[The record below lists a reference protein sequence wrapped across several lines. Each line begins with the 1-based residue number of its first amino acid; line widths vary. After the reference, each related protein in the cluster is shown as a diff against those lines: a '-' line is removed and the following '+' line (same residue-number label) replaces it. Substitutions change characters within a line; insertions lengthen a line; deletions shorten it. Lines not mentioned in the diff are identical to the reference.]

1 MNNTIRIN
9 KFNKLVSGSRKNK
22 GGMAKGKGKVRG
34 PPVRGPPD
42 RGLPV
47 RGPSVRGPPVRVPPV
62 RGPSVRGPS
71 VMGPPEGEIIS
82 NPGDKRVSQGPPG
95 VEPPSTKPRLIPDA
109 FRSIYVTNLSE
120 SDQRNEVQMLLQEPY
135 SYICPKKDGTPGKR
149 LLYLTDACIKLLEKY
164 DTNYLINI
172 QKKPAWVPLL
182 QKLNHYSIGVGSKE
196 EDEVEEQDEDEEDSG
211 KKGKESRSW
220 WNVKGN
226 EGMALIL
233 SELVDYILTKTLPKV
248 NYLPSQACIIASLWS
263 IIMVKCMSDI
273 SQMGQIINYIPK
285 LIFDQPQIQL
295 TNTIFDIIQKDAK
308 VGFVSSDKICAG
320 VSSLLIRSVPFLLQT
335 LCTRKSAVGHKTT
348 QNILVLKGE
357 IAGLALCLNL
367 FEQEYNAEIFN
378 IFSSNSE
385 ANEDFKYMM
394 ATIAFYYNEYVSKL
408 DKNNTVEQEF
418 YDLFYIKRDINDTSI
433 YRNDRFINL
442 SNFIRGIC
450 TVLQSLKHSV
460 EVENLDLL
468 YKISEYYFSLKT
480 VFRCKKWTY
489 YVATDVFR
497 LLYPQSAQD
506 FTDIKKIISYNEI
519 RAATIDG
526 TYGHDFAGLDCIQR
540 LGEQFIQISGSNYT
554 ENINTKSSVE
564 METDKNEISLTN
576 AKGYIDLLI
585 PNVVRKDEN
594 EAIKRCLENSNCV
607 TIDQIEDDLLI
618 NFNSSN
624 NYLTGETSIG
634 NPQYWHFFDS
644 LFSLKPLILAI
655 DFTKGL
661 QPYSTVAASQ
671 ESIKIGAI
679 STQELINPVR
689 PNELQS
695 IVSEQIKENGKGYEL
710 MGVNALFDGA
720 ASYGIYPKYIV
731 NTYDKFIPYIS
742 ETVINYTY
750 SEGKGNKKKIY
761 DTNIQVKFET
771 TSEFTKTELEN
782 KYKTSLIPSTFT
794 PLDGVLEALI
804 NLYSGNKQML
814 NNALE
819 LLDNRNNKYY
829 ASFSKLWAELLNYKL
844 NDKKI
849 NPDNELKIKL
859 DKPELQNFI
868 KGCKV
873 FIKNNFSKEKKDLPP
888 SLQEINDLIMNEN
901 VGNNLDYFKDVFNK
915 CMALIIK
922 NLVDPATPDDV
933 KQQIISMFANAI
945 SYAKNN
951 IASKR
956 QIFGI
961 IDDDQN
967 DIENVVENIKTTD
980 PTKIDNVLKHFFNTR
995 KQDVFKRKPFESI
1008 SSEFKESSG
1017 TPETRKGVND
1027 GKSASVA
1034 VMQRQSGN
1042 NLISPWLPGIGSGTD
1057 EVLTTLN
1064 QQNPESPTVG
1074 ENPELIAV
1082 DQNVGTPL
1090 VGEKNLDSPLIA
1102 QNLEVESTPIK
1113 VQSETAKKKTMSG
1126 PFFNSSEAGSQD
1138 PFYRNL
1144 DPSSPPQSQIID
1156 TYMSQDSQNMGN
1168 GGKRL
1173 KKSRRQRKNKNKKT
1187 KRCR

>member
-9 KFNKLVSGSRKNK
+9 KFNKLFGGSRKNK
-22 GGMAKGKGKVRG
+22 GGGPKGRGKSRGGPGRGEPGRG
-34 PPVRGPPD
+34 PP
-42 RGLPV
+42 
-47 RGPSVRGPPVRVPPV
+47 
-62 RGPSVRGPS
+62 
-71 VMGPPEGEIIS
+71 
-82 NPGDKRVSQGPPG
+82 NPGDKRVYLGPPG
-95 VEPPSTKPRLIPDA
+95 VEPPSSSRRLDPELKSDA
-109 FRSIYVTNLSE
+109 FRSIYVINKNLPE
-120 SDQRNEVQMLLQEPY
+120 NDQINEVQKLLQGPY
-135 SYICPKKDGTPGKR
+135 SYICSKKDGTPGKR
-149 LLYLTDACIKLLEKY
+149 LLYLTDACIHLLEKY
-164 DTNYLINI
+164 DKSYLIQI
-172 QKKPAWVPLL
+172 QKNPDWQQLL
-182 QKLNHYSIGVGSKE
+182 LKLNHSSIGVGSKE
-196 EDEVEEQDEDEEDSG
+196 EDEVEEQEEDEEEAG

-220 WNVKGN
+220 WNVKGY
-226 EGMALIL
+226 EGMAGIL
-233 SELVDYILTKTLPKV
+233 RELVDHILTKTLPKV

-263 IIMVKCMSDI
+263 IIMVKSMSDI
-273 SQMGQIINYIPK
+273 TQMGQLINYIPT
-285 LIFDQPQIQL
+285 LILDQPQIQL
-295 TNTIFDIIQKDAK
+295 TNTIFDNIQKDAK

-378 IFSSNSE
+378 IFSSNSV

-433 YRNDRFINL
+433 YRNDRFVNL
-442 SNFIRGIC
+442 SNFINGIF
-450 TVLQSLKHSV
+450 TVLKSPKHSG
-460 EVENLDLL
+460 EGKNLYLL
-468 YKISEYYFSLKT
+468 YQISNSYFSLKT
-480 VFRCKKWTY
+480 VFRSKKWTY

-497 LLYPQSAQD
+497 LLYPQTGINFSN
-506 FTDIKKIISYNEI
+506 IKKIISYNEI

-540 LGEQFIQISGSNYT
+540 LGEQFIKISGSNYT
-554 ENINTKSSVE
+554 ENSNIKSSGD
-564 METDKNEISLTN
+564 METDVNEIFLAN
-576 AKGYIDLLI
+576 AKGYLDLLI
-585 PNVVRKDEN
+585 PDDVRKDEN
-594 EAIKRCLENSNCV
+594 EAIKRCLENSKCV

-655 DFTKGL
+655 DFTVGL
-661 QPYSTVAASQ
+661 QPYSIVAASQ
-671 ESIKIGAI
+671 ESIKTGAK
-679 STQELINPVR
+679 STQEFINPVR

-695 IVSEQIKENGKGYEL
+695 IVSEQIKENGKGFEL

-720 ASYGIYPKYIV
+720 ASYGIYPKYV
-731 NTYDKFIPYIS
+731 VDADNKFIPYIS
-742 ETVINYTY
+742 ETVFNYTY
-750 SEGKGNKKKIY
+750 LEGKGKKASVNS
-761 DTNIQVKFET
+761 TNIQIKFET
-771 TSEFTKTELEN
+771 TSELTKTELEN

-794 PLDGVLEALI
+794 PLEGVIDSLLT
-804 NLYSGNKQML
+804 LYDGNKQEL
-814 NNALE
+814 NSALE
-819 LLDNRNNKYY
+819 TLDDKNNTY
-829 ASFSKLWAELLNYKL
+829 SFRFSKLWAELLNYKL

-849 NPDNELKIKL
+849 NKDKEIKVKL

-873 FIKNNFSKEKKDLPP
+873 YIKNSYKNINLPP

-956 QIFGI
+956 EIFGI
-961 IDDDQN
+961 KDDDPN
-967 DIENVVENIKTTD
+967 DIENVVDKIKTTD
-980 PTKIDNVLKHFFNTR
+980 PTKIDNVLEHFFNTR

-1008 SSEFKESSG
+1008 AVPYMEVRG
-1017 TPETRKGVND
+1017 DRTPNQNTNISD
-1027 GKSASVA
+1027 KSHSVA
-1034 VMQRQSGN
+1034 YTGNIPDSNFTKKVVLVDQSILPNPSSPEANPNLGLGIN
-1042 NLISPWLPGIGSGTD
+1042 NSSLIGLNLAG
-1057 EVLTTLN
+1057 ETTPPPN
-1064 QQNPESPTVG
+1064 TIPTSNITVG
-1074 ENPELIAV
+1074 
-1082 DQNVGTPL
+1082 
-1090 VGEKNLDSPLIA
+1090 
-1102 QNLEVESTPIK
+1102 
-1113 VQSETAKKKTMSG
+1113 G
-1126 PFFNSSEAGSQD
+1126 PFSNSTEAGSQD
-1138 PFYRNL
+1138 PFHSNTN
-1144 DPSSPPQSQIID
+1144 PSSPNPSQAID
-1156 TYMSQDSQNMGN
+1156 TFVDESQNMDK

-1173 KKSRRQRKNKNKKT
+1173 KKTRRQRKNKNKKT
-1187 KRCR
+1187 KRSR